1 MPELQLPDGCCEL
14 FDVID
19 TDGTWEELAVRQ
31 QGEKSR
37 IDRSTF
43 KEGDCYAFTNS
54 PNEGEACNRPV
65 FVLMVD
71 DQHALVFDM
80 HGSRIDEPENN
91 IVDGRHDLDGEFGF
105 FAEWEEGNYT
115 VPSREPP
122 PNLLSL
128 FLSLSLLL
136 RPPPLIS

>member
-43 KEGDCYAFTNS
+43 EEGDCYAFMDSN
-54 PNEGEACNRPV
+54 NIGEACNRPV

-71 DQHALVFDM
+71 DQHALVFDE
-80 HGSRIDEPENN
+80 HGARIDEPENN
-91 IVDGRHDLDGEFGF
+91 VVDGRHDLDGEFGF

-115 VPSREPP
+115 VPPREPP

>member
-14 FDVID
+14 FDVLD

-31 QGEKSR
+31 QGDQCR

-43 KEGDCYAFTNS
+43 KEGDCHAFMNS
-54 PNEGEACNRPV
+54 NNEGEACNRPV

-71 DQHALVFDM
+71 DTHALVFDE
-80 HGSRIDEPENN
+80 HGARIDEPENN
-91 IVDGRHDLDGEFGF
+91 VVDGRHDLHGEFGF
-105 FAEWEEGNYT
+105 FAAWEEGYYT
-115 VPSREPP
+115 VPPREPP